1 MIKIKQITKIF
12 FLLSIIIL
20 LTACA
25 NSEQPHLAIQNNSL
39 PEIRTSNIED
49 GNIQINNK
57 IINLPILVEDFL
69 NNTELEFTTDYGNKY
84 NKESNLQPN
93 EEITT
98 YMTSNNK
105 NIITVYIKNPSE
117 ERMKKINNCYIT
129 GISISQ
135 TTDSKINEYQKDI
148 IFTIGGIG
156 YNELITTYEDLLKKQ
171 ENDNFIQSE
180 YENTIVN
187 YYTKENYTLVIFY
200 DKDTKNITEIYY
212 ATKTL

>member
-12 FLLSIIIL
+12 FLLSTVIL

-25 NSEQPHLAIQNNSL
+25 NTEPTSLDIQNNSL

-117 ERMKKINNCYIT
+117 ERMKKINNCYVT

-135 TTDSKINEYQKDI
+135 TTDSEINEYQKDI

-171 ENDNFIQSE
+171 ENDNFVQSE

-187 YYTKENYTLVIFY
+187 YYTQENYTLVIF
-200 DKDTKNITEIYY
+200 
-212 ATKTL
+212 L

>member
-200 DKDTKNITEIYY
+200 NKDTKNITEIYY